1 MKFPDV
7 KVQPHWLAAL
17 ERAKEVMPNVRWVC
31 TAVDN
36 GVEPEIEKEI
46 TAAISKAI
54 SPSMLVNTWYFRET
68 HTMLTDSQGYRI
80 AWLNHMIKQCRAKH
94 KEEEEPDDEC
104 PHCAGTGEGQY
115 DGQSCGVCRGKG
127 VLRK

>member
-31 TAVDN
+31 AAVDN

-46 TAAISKAI
+46 CEAIAEAI
-54 SPSMLVNTWYFRET
+54 DPWTIVNTWYFHET
-68 HTMLTDSQGYRI
+68 DTKLLKSNAYRS
-80 AWLNHMIKQCRAKH
+80 AWIDHMIAQCRAKH
-94 KEEEEPDDEC
+94 KEEEKPDDEC